1 MLKKT
6 LLVAQVALLAAS
18 AGAELKKLVDV
29 EGIGPANAAKLE
41 KAGVATSEEL
51 LEKGGTRAGRDRLA
65 AATGLSEGHILKWV
79 NRVDLSR
86 VKGVGTQYS
95 DLLEAAGVDTPK
107 ELARRNAAHLHE
119 QLSAANEKK
128 KLVRELPSVSQ
139 VAAWI
144 DEAKALPVRVEY

>member
-1 MLKKT
+1 MLKRT
-6 LLVAQVALLAAS
+6 LLVALVVLVAAS
-18 AGAELKKLVDV
+18 AGAEVKKLVDV

-41 KAGVATSEEL
+41 KAGVATPEEL

-65 AATGLSEGHILKWV
+65 EATGLSAAHILKWV

-86 VKGVGTQYS
+86 VKGVDTQYS

-107 ELARRNAAHLHE
+107 DLARRNAAHLHG
-119 QLSAANEKK
+119 QLAAANEKK

-139 VAAWI
+139 VAEWI